1 MNGKRH
7 PGSMKLII
15 HRGSKQIGGS
25 CIEVSTAKTRVI
37 LDVGAPL
44 EYPAQLL
51 QRSQS
56 QRKRPADLPAVPG
69 LFDDGA
75 KVDGVLLSH
84 AHGDHT
90 GMLEWVNADTPIYLS
105 KGTSKMLLASSIFAG
120 QAKLDRKRQ
129 RILDPNTPKQIG
141 DITVTALPV
150 DHSAFDSMALL
161 IEADG
166 KRLLYSGDLRMHGRK
181 PGMAREIF
189 RIAKEKPIDL
199 LLMEGTNLR
208 EPEPDSASRQ
218 TEQELENT
226 LFDEM
231 RDCPGLVLA
240 NFSPQHVDRMVS
252 FYKATRRAGRE
263 FVADVYAAFVLHLV
277 SGQCRVPKPVASA
290 GIRVYYNQSFV
301 RTWRKRNLKKIHD
314 LFLQNRIELSAI
326 LSEPERFVIAFR
338 PSMMK
343 YDFNGGIPQRT
354 KCLYSYWPGYL
365 MRPEYCELRE
375 VFDKAQGDFS
385 ICHTSGHIFPED
397 LVKFLSAVN
406 ARQVVPV
413 HTTMPHKFSLLF
425 RNVRVLSDGEVF
437 EVGG

>member
-208 EPEPDSASRQ
+208 ECLPTR
-218 TEQELENT
+218 
-226 LFDEM
+226 
-231 RDCPGLVLA
+231 LVLA
-240 NFSPQHVDRMVS
+240 PGIDLKPDARRRPHKHPRQILVQPAVWPCKTRPFDQHAAARSWREPIRDNLASPEIKYFPTLARFGGWRNRVRV
-252 FYKATRRAGRE
+252 RANW
-263 FVADVYAAFVLHLV
+263 FLP
-277 SGQCRVPKPVASA
+277 STT
-290 GIRVYYNQSFV
+290 NQSASL
-301 RTWRKRNLKKIHD
+301 WR
-314 LFLQNRIELSAI
+314 S
-326 LSEPERFVIAFR
+326 
-338 PSMMK
+338 
-343 YDFNGGIPQRT
+343 
-354 KCLYSYWPGYL
+354 
-365 MRPEYCELRE
+365 
-375 VFDKAQGDFS
+375 
-385 ICHTSGHIFPED
+385 
-397 LVKFLSAVN
+397 
-406 ARQVVPV
+406 
-413 HTTMPHKFSLLF
+413 
-425 RNVRVLSDGEVF
+425 
-437 EVGG
+437 